1 MKKNILWMLTGL
13 AAILICGLTVTT
25 LSACSSDDDK
35 NDKADATVEKEVMY
49 AVQISDDVLK
59 VANVEVNYVD
69 QTGAKK
75 KEALSSAQW
84 TKSQKLNNTSP
95 LAQGIWVKITPKTNV
110 ASGTYQLKVTTGV
123 ACKAT
128 LANGNTIMDF
138 SGNDPQKAPVTAQT
152 AEEIADWCSKSPTG
166 GLLVDPSGYC
176 KQQHVDFGGN
186 NDDMPENVAALCGL
200 CELISWLWVF
210 DDVPEN
216 ICDKPC
222 GR

>member
-1 MKKNILWMLTGL
+1 MKKNILWML

-35 NDKADATVEKEVMY
+35 SDKADATVEKEIMY

-128 LANGNTIMDF
+128 LANGNSIMDF

-186 NDDMPENVAALCGL
+186 FDDMPEDVAAVCGL
-200 CELISWLWVF
+200 CELFSWLWVF
-210 DDVPEN
+210 DDVPEDF
-216 ICDKPC
+216 CDKPC